1 MFYSVGLFVYY
12 DLLWLVN
19 MSANI
24 GLWKQQYTIPAAVL
38 INTYTFFKLGVLTP
52 LTSYVLLYYY
62 RSKTPFCPDSLRS
75 AWKKSYRGRELNV
88 TFAVCSFCSISQ
100 QVNVG
105 KMDSPIEKWNLIIG
119 NLALKQVHT
128 LPKTH
133 PVQLSSERCIQYYFQ
148 FFRDQLIFQ
157 LLN

>member
-1 MFYSVGLFVYY
+1 
-12 DLLWLVN
+12 

-24 GLWKQQYTIPAAVL
+24 GFWKQQYTIPAVVL

-52 LTSYVLLYYY
+52 FTSMSYFTTTDGKPLFALIVFFLLVSVLWHY
-62 RSKTPFCPDSLRS
+62 RSV
-75 AWKKSYRGRELNV
+75 WKKSYRGRELNV
-88 TFAVCSFCSISQ
+88 TFIVCSFCPISK

-133 PVQLSSERCIQYYFQ
+133 PVHLSSERCIQHYFQ